1 LPNRRAFRPPPE
13 PEPAAEETA
22 HEEETTMAYEQKDM
36 SGALFKNTDKK
47 GDKSPDYTGSVMIG
61 GQVYYLSAWIKTSQ
75 AGTKYMSLSF
85 KLKDDQRQGA
95 SARRHD
101 DSDIRF

>member
-22 HEEETTMAYEQKDM
+22 HEEETTMAYQQKDM

-61 GQVYYLSAWIKTSQ
+61 GAGLLPVGMDQDIAGGHQVHVAVV
-75 AGTKYMSLSF
+75 
-85 KLKDDQRQGA
+85 
-95 SARRHD
+95 
-101 DSDIRF
+101 